1 MTPDHIPTS
10 SRTMPGWIWVR
21 PSIRPRSMP
30 SNPSIAMW
38 RTTSVCVISGQV
50 KSAHPSFMLT
60 GSPRLGDVY
69 GGGGEGSMQRVCLT
83 FRLVS
88 GREDEYRRRH
98 VEVWPELEE
107 AIRAVGIVSSI
118 VYVAEDTVVVLVEHP
133 SDIEGALE
141 RLGATEVNARWS
153 EYFADVMATQPEQAD
168 EVWRLR

>member
-1 MTPDHIPTS
+1 
-10 SRTMPGWIWVR
+10 
-21 PSIRPRSMP
+21 
-30 SNPSIAMW
+30 
-38 RTTSVCVISGQV
+38 
-50 KSAHPSFMLT
+50 
-60 GSPRLGDVY
+60 
-69 GGGGEGSMQRVCLT
+69 MQRVCLT

-107 AIRAVGIVSSI
+107 AIKAVGIVSSV
-118 VYVAEDTVVVLVEHP
+118 VYVAGDTVVVLVEHP

-153 EYFADVMATQPEQAD
+153 EYFADVMATEPEQAE

>member
-1 MTPDHIPTS
+1 
-10 SRTMPGWIWVR
+10 
-21 PSIRPRSMP
+21 
-30 SNPSIAMW
+30 
-38 RTTSVCVISGQV
+38 
-50 KSAHPSFMLT
+50 
-60 GSPRLGDVY
+60 
-69 GGGGEGSMQRVCLT
+69 MQRVCLT